1 MTDIQNKIVEELKE
15 QDKILKEIFRRRKQL
30 AGISKDRGDYEK
42 IWEAL
47 MTDGENHWDF

>member
-1 MTDIQNKIVEELKE
+1 MTVQDKIVEELRE

-42 IWEAL
+42 IWEML
-47 MTDGENHWDF
+47 YEDGKNHWDF

>member
-30 AGISKDRGDYEK
+30 AGISKNCGDYEK

-47 MTDGENHWDF
+47 MSDGENHWDF